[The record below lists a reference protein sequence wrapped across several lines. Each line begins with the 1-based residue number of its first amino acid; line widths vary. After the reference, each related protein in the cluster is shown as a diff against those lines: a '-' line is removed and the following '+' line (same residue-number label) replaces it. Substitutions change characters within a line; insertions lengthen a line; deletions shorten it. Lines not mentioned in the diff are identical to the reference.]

1 MPVWMARR
9 LSGVGSPCSP
19 GAGLTQS
26 GGRPSAAESSGAP
39 ARPRPRRVGG
49 PGLSEPRLRAA
60 SLPSLLPVPGP
71 TPSPGFFC
79 FHVSPLFLLQ
89 RKGMDGG
96 KSGGGRT
103 GRDWAVFSPRPGIR
117 VSVRPGGLSA
127 ITLFSCR
134 KSISQKT
141 PERLPQRL
149 PCSASSA
156 LPGGCHCCTKV
167 PSPCGA
173 GCCRERDWG
182 HAGPGDTSRVNE

>member
-134 KSISQKT
+134 KSISQET
-141 PERLPQRL
+141 PSVSPSACPAARAPPSQAAVTAAQRF
-149 PCSASSA
+149 P
-156 LPGGCHCCTKV
+156 V
-167 PSPCGA
+167 P
-173 GCCRERDWG
+173 
-182 HAGPGDTSRVNE
+182 AGPGAAGRGTGAMRGLVTHLG